1 MTDHYKQLS
10 IREHVYQRPNMYA
23 GSADRVPSQQWV
35 FEDVA
40 GEGADGVGSSRA
52 PLHRATVEM
61 PQAMAQVILEVIA
74 NAGDNVARSRRR
86 GLDPGVIEI
95 RMTERELTVINGGAP
110 IPLTKHSSGL
120 WNPTLIFS
128 VPLTSSN
135 YEGTRTEGGMN
146 GYGAK
151 LTNIFSSRFEV
162 VVGDAE
168 RRRQFQQV
176 WTDNM
181 RRSTEPVVAEYEGPN
196 FVRVQFVLDFQ
207 RFGYPEARFEPADYA
222 LVYRQ
227 ALDCALTSGTTV
239 VFNGRRLTVDLP
251 NYARCLFPPGA
262 EFPRALEVQTGALRA
277 VVVDTPDAGQQLS
290 FVNGIP
296 TPDGGVHVDA
306 VHEEFKRALLKHL
319 DGALKQANERLRK
332 INGRKVSVSLEE
344 VRHHLTVVVV
354 AQLKDPQYEGQM
366 KSRVAGPKVK
376 CPLSAD
382 QKAQL
387 KSWSVVDR
395 LVKMLESKVGH
406 LIPKTARKSKY
417 LKGDVKCEDANWAGS
432 AKSEECLLCLVE
444 GLSASA
450 YPSRLFEHRLG
461 ANFRDRVGILPL
473 QGKLLNTMN
482 TEEVVTLNN
491 KVIKRI
497 NTVMGLDPTLD
508 YRQPEDL
515 KRLRY
520 GYLLILSDADVDGKH
535 ITGLVVNYLLTRFP
549 GLAEHGRLLSR
560 RTPIVR
566 VVHRR
571 TKAATKFYTLQQFTD
586 WRRTADTSLYYPPE
600 YFKGL
605 ASSSPGEIA
614 SDAQDETDFVFR
626 LDEASEQFL
635 RLAFDDRLADQ
646 RKEWIQ
652 AYDPTTQTPS
662 LAREVSVS
670 QFINTELIEFSL
682 DDLRR
687 SIPSEVDGLKV
698 SQRKILE
705 AAFRHWGSKSGSRL
719 LQSELGRYKTGQMA
733 NYASEQTNYVH
744 GEKCLATTLAKMA
757 QVFVGT
763 NNLPLFQLDSE
774 FGTRN
779 QGGKD
784 AGDARYTYTRPMPYL
799 EQLFPKVDFPLLDQQ
814 YDENRRIEPK
824 FFLPIVPLH
833 VINGA
838 LGIGTGHS
846 CFIPKYHPVQVI
858 DWYLQRLRGRPLPRL
873 KPWYRGFTG
882 TVELIGDQLPEPDLE
897 LNEGTEDVVGDA
909 EGAGSGAN
917 DVGSGAD
924 EARVDDPELEA
935 AAEARLAKLPSRPGY
950 ARFLTVGTFSVDG
963 RGTITITELPVGRWS
978 NDYYRWLLD
987 LRTKKMV
994 RDVVNR
1000 CTAEK
1005 VRFELKGF
1013 AKKPTPQ
1020 SLRLTRSYPMSNM
1033 VLLDPDYRPVHFPS
1047 IDQLLERFANLRLGY
1062 YARRREY
1069 LLSGLRDRLGELAS
1083 RRRFI
1088 AAKLSGQLVLENRT
1102 RDEVRA
1108 DLVRLGLEEKWLTT
1122 VKLYQLTR
1130 EGLADLDAEL
1140 AKVEAEIQGLEST
1153 SPIDLWLTDLT
1164 ALRQVLV
1171 KRPEFQ

>member
-10 IREHVYQRPNMYA
+10 IQEHVYQVPNMYA
-23 GSADRVPSQQWV
+23 GSADRVPTKQWV
-35 FEDVA
+35 LD
-40 GEGADGVGSSRA
+40 DTNR
-52 PLHRATVEM
+52 LHRTTVEM
-61 PQAMAQVILEVIA
+61 PQAMSQVILEVIS
-74 NAGDNVARSRRR
+74 NAGDNVARSRRA
-86 GLDPGVIEI
+86 GLEPGTIEI

-151 LTNIFSSRFEV
+151 LTNIFSTKFEV
-162 VVGDAE
+162 RVGDHE
-168 RRRQFQQV
+168 RQLQFHQC

-181 RRSTEPVVAEYEGPN
+181 RQSTEPVVTKYNGPN
-196 FVRVQFVLDFQ
+196 FVAVKFTLDFQ
-207 RFGYPEARFEPADYA
+207 RFGYPEARFEPTDYQ

-239 VFNGRRLTVDLP
+239 VFNGQPLTIDLAT
-251 NYARCLFPPGA
+251 YARCLFPSTVEMPSFMELKSG
-262 EFPRALEVQTGALRA
+262 PLRAL
-277 VVVDTPDAGQQLS
+277 VVDTPDAGQHLS

-306 VHEEFKRALLKHL
+306 VYEEFKRALLKHL
-319 DGALKQANERLRK
+319 DGSLKQANERLQK
-332 INGRKVSVSLEE
+332 INGKKVSVSLEE

-354 AQLKDPQYEGQM
+354 AQLENPQYAGQL
-366 KSRVAGPKVK
+366 KSRVSGPKVK
-376 CPLSAD
+376 CSLNTD

-417 LKGDVKCEDANWAGS
+417 LKGDVKCEDANWAGG

-461 ANFRDRVGILPL
+461 ANFRDRIGILPL

-482 TEEVVTLNN
+482 TEEVVALNN

-508 YRQPEDL
+508 YRRPEDL

-535 ITGLVVNYLLTRFP
+535 ITGLVVNYLLGRFP

-571 TKAATKFYTLQQFTD
+571 TKVATKFYTLQQFND
-586 WRRTADTSLYYPPE
+586 WRRTADTNHYYSPE

-614 SDAQDETDFVFR
+614 SDAKDETDFVFR
-626 LDEASEQFL
+626 LDDASEQYL
-635 RLAFDDRLADQ
+635 QLAFDDQLADQ
-646 RKEWIQ
+646 RKEWIR
-652 AYDPTTQTPS
+652 AYDPVTQTPTLS
-662 LAREVSVS
+662 SEVPVS
-670 QFINTELIEFSL
+670 QFINTELIEFSI

-687 SIPSEVDGLKV
+687 SIPSEIDGLKV

-705 AAFRHWGSKSGSRL
+705 AAFRHWGSKSNTRL
-719 LQSELGRYKTGQMA
+719 LQQELTRYKTGQMA

-744 GEKCLATTLAKMA
+744 GEKCLATTIAKMA

-763 NNLPLFQLDSE
+763 NNMPLFQLDSE

-799 EQLFPKVDFPLLDQQ
+799 EQLFPKIDFPLLDDQ
-814 YDENRRIEPK
+814 YDEDRRIEPK
-824 FFLPIVPLH
+824 FFLPIIPLH

-846 CFIPKYHPVQVI
+846 CFIPKYHPIQVI
-858 DWYLQRLRGRPLPRL
+858 DWYLNRLRGQSVIQL

-882 TVELIGDQLPEPDLE
+882 RVDLIGDSLPEPDIDLG
-897 LNEGTEDVVGDA
+897 NETEPEDA
-909 EGAGSGAN
+909 
-917 DVGSGAD
+917 DD
-924 EARVDDPELEA
+924 EPSSESK
-935 AAEARLAKLPSRPGY
+935 LAKLPSRPGY
-950 ARFLTVGTFSVDG
+950 ARFRTTGVFNVDG
-963 RGTITITELPVGRWS
+963 RGVITITELPIGRWS

-987 LRTKKMV
+987 LRTKKELK
-994 RDVVNR
+994 DVVNR

-1005 VRFELKGF
+1005 VRFEIKGF
-1013 AKKPTPQ
+1013 QKKPSNV

-1033 VLLDPDYRPVHFPS
+1033 VLLDTDYKPIHFQT
-1047 IDQLLERFANLRLGY
+1047 IDQLLERFANQRLGY
-1062 YARRREY
+1062 YTRRRDH
-1069 LLSGLRDRLGELAS
+1069 LLRGLQVRLRELMS
-1083 RRRFI
+1083 KRRFI
-1088 AAKLSGQLVLENRT
+1088 EAKLSGVLKLEGRG
-1102 RDEVRA
+1102 RDDIRLDIA
-1108 DLVRLGLEEKWLTT
+1108 KLGLDEKWLTSI
-1122 VKLYQLTR
+1122 KLYQLTTD
-1130 EGLADLDAEL
+1130 GLNDLASEV
-1140 AKVEAEIQGLEST
+1140 AKVEGEIKGLEST
-1153 SPIDLWLTDLT
+1153 SPIDLWVADLN
-1164 ALRQVLV
+1164 ALRQALI